1 MRPRSASQSSSV
13 KRPAWAAFSLPEL
26 LVAMAVF
33 LMLMAGVLGGHLFGL
48 KMFEITKAKLNASEQ
63 SRRVLNRLL
72 ADLTYANNSSIGS
85 GSLSSFTAVAN
96 GNPALGNALQVYPG
110 TNTGVYVRYYRDAA
124 DRLLKRMTNGMGTA
138 EVLAGPIR
146 EQNIFSYQ
154 DFRGTNQVMGSVP
167 NNSVVSVSMTIV
179 QSMSG
184 RTNVAA
190 GELVDYYLFE
200 TSVAP
205 RRRE

>member
-1 MRPRSASQSSSV
+1 MTPRASV
-13 KRPAWAAFSLPEL
+13 DLRCITRLGCAAFSLPEL
-26 LVAMAVF
+26 MTAMAVF
-33 LMLMAGVLGGHLFGL
+33 LMLIAGVLGGHLFGL
-48 KMFEITKAKLNASEQ
+48 KMFEITGKKLTASEQ

-72 ADLTYANNSSIGS
+72 ADLSYAASSKIGD
-85 GSLSSFTAVAN
+85 GSFSSFTAVAN
-96 GNPALGNALQVYPG
+96 GITAQGNALQVYPG
-110 TNTGVYVRYYRDAA
+110 TNAGVYVRYYRDAA
-124 DRLLKRMTNGMGTA
+124 DQFLKRMTNGMAQA
-138 EVLAGPIR
+138 EILAGPIR

-167 NNSVVSVSMTIV
+167 NNAVVSVSMTII

-184 RTNVAA
+184 QTNPAA

>member
-1 MRPRSASQSSSV
+1 MMLRSPGQLPRVA
-13 KRPAWAAFSLPEL
+13 RLARAAFSLPEL
-26 LVAMAVF
+26 MTAMAVF
-33 LMLMAGVLGGHLFGL
+33 LMLVAGVLGGHLFGL
-48 KMFEITKAKLNASEQ
+48 KMFEITKAKLSASEQ

-72 ADLTYANNSSIGS
+72 ADLAYARSSTIGA
-85 GSLSSFTAVAN
+85 GSFSSFATVATGNTAQ
-96 GNPALGNALQVYPG
+96 GNSLQIYQG
-110 TNTGVYVRYYRDAA
+110 TNAAVYVRYFRDAS
-124 DRLLKRMTNGMGTA
+124 DQFLKRMTNGMAQA

-146 EQNIFSYQ
+146 EQDIFSYQ
-154 DFRGTNQVMGSVP
+154 DFRGTNLVMGSVA
-167 NNSVVSVSMTIV
+167 NNAVVSVSMTII

-184 RTNVAA
+184 RTNPPA

>member
-1 MRPRSASQSSSV
+1 MMPPSSTQIPLF
-13 KRPAWAAFSLPEL
+13 RHPARAAFSLPEL
-26 LVAMAVF
+26 MIAMAVF

-48 KMFEITKAKLNASEQ
+48 KMFEITKAKLNASDQ

-72 ADLTYANNSSIGS
+72 ADLPYAASSQIGA
-85 GSLSSFTAVAN
+85 GSLSSFTPVAN
-96 GNPALGNALQVYPG
+96 GSTSVGNALQIYPG
-110 TNTGVYVRYYRDAA
+110 TNTSSYVRYYRDGA
-124 DRLLKRMTNGMGTA
+124 DRLLKRMTNGMAPA
-138 EVLAGPIR
+138 EILAGPII

-167 NNSVVSVSMTIV
+167 NNAVVSVSMTIV

-184 RTNVAA
+184 RTNVAV
-190 GELVDYYLFE
+190 GELVDYYLFQ

>member
-1 MRPRSASQSSSV
+1 MSPRTHSQPSRFGHPSC
-13 KRPAWAAFSLPEL
+13 AAFSLPEL
-26 LVAMAVF
+26 MTAMAVF
-33 LMLMAGVLGGHLFGL
+33 LMLVAGMLGGHLFGL

-63 SRRVLNRLL
+63 SRRVLNRLQ
-72 ADLTYANNSSIGS
+72 ADLTYASSTTIGA
-85 GSLSSFTAVAN
+85 GSLSFFAAVAN
-96 GNPALGNALQVYPG
+96 GSTALGNALQIYPG
-110 TNTGVYVRYYRDAA
+110 TNVSFYVRYYRDSA
-124 DRLLKRMTNGMGTA
+124 DRLLKRMTNGMTQA
-138 EVLAGPIR
+138 EVLAGPIL

-167 NNSVVSVSMTIV
+167 NNALVSVSMTII

-184 RTNVAA
+184 RTNLAA